1 MQRVITD
8 EKIEAKEH
16 EHSGIQ
22 NSASFANWS
31 SVDKSNSSI
40 SKWGVL
46 LLVSKVLILLSL
58 RQAASFLFQKASEA
72 DE

>member
-1 MQRVITD
+1 MEYIITMCDFICNTLQSMQRVITD

-40 SKWGVL
+40 NK
-46 LLVSKVLILLSL
+46 
-58 RQAASFLFQKASEA
+58 
-72 DE
+72 